1 MKCETNKIYIP
12 WANKCMNIQSKNA
25 IKLNKLIKI
34 CNSFEDYDPKCKDI
48 NKIYKTN
55 FVKLQN
61 FLKKSL
67 IPVISIGAFNLLIF
81 LSLTNENI
89 RRKILRFAL
98 NNINRTAPYA
108 FILEP
113 LILLIPTFINF
124 IERYQ
129 NLFRLALNGLTP
141 AIIIGLIHDFINHL
155 YRTRNININIQEN
168 ADILANNLLNIP
180 GNWQTIDN
188 NQNPL
193 NIDLRVQVQ
202 HINHQ
207 INQNINENLN
217 NNWNYIDYLLLF
229 LM

>member
-12 WANKCMNIQSKNA
+12 WTNKCMNIQSKNA

-89 RRKILRFAL
+89 RKKILRFAL
-98 NNINRTAPYA
+98 NNINITAPYA
-108 FILEP
+108 IILEP

-129 NLFRLALNGLTP
+129 NLFRLAINGLTP
-141 AIIIGLIHDFINHL
+141 TIIIGLIHDFINYL
-155 YRTRNININIQEN
+155 YRTRNINIQEN
-168 ADILANNLLNIP
+168 ADLLANNLINIP
-180 GNWQTIDN
+180 GTWNMIDN
-188 NQNPL
+188 NIQNPV
-193 NIDLRVQVQ
+193 DLDLQVQVQ
-202 HINHQ
+202 Q